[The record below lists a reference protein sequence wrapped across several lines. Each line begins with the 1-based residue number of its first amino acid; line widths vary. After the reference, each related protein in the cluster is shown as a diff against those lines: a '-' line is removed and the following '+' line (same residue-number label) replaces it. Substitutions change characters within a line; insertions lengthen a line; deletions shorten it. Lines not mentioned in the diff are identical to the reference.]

1 MSISGCL
8 MLHILVLISQ
18 TDAAQIT
25 ILYGSTYRPCS
36 KTRHASRTKKK
47 IDAFTTKFP
56 GIQARNPTPG
66 PILESNPPHANN
78 YRLQSPKIPPR
89 NQTDSQS
96 RWRRPVA
103 GSRGVPSCRCGA
115 RRGSRRRGC
124 PAVAS
129 GEEG

>member
-1 MSISGCL
+1 MSISGHL
-8 MLHILVLISQ
+8 MLHIRVLISQ

-25 ILYGSTYRPCS
+25 ILYCSTYRPCS
-36 KTRHASRTKKK
+36 KTRHASRTKK
-47 IDAFTTKFP
+47 TMLSPRNSQVLRLETLP
-56 GIQARNPTPG
+56 QA
-66 PILESNPPHANN
+66 LYSESNPPHANN

-124 PAVAS
+124 PAAAS
-129 GEEG
+129 GEER